1 MVGGSTDSGTMLW
14 IERYADRTGVAALS
28 DRLRMRRFAA
38 HLFVTIVW
46 AIDHLVG
53 LAVGVVQATP
63 IALAGNFLEVAG
75 LLLAAS
81 TATTLAR
88 RYRRIARDVA
98 THGTVDDVDSADLD
112 FVDRALRRI
121 DAAALA
127 GVWGSAAEESSAWET
142 NPAPPRLRR
151 GLLACGLLLH
161 AVYLF
166 GLGNVEFVLS
176 AMGPIA
182 GGLAFFVIIP
192 FVYYPILA
200 EFLAVVINVHLT
212 LPARIRNERLL
223 DFEDVSGYGGLRP
236 VGQLIETSGHRYVIG
251 LILYTLITIVT
262 GIRTGA
268 MSGNAEL
275 VAVDTLYLAVGT
287 LVGVLLF
294 FYPVFAL
301 HWFMANQKDARLHA
315 IATDVADL
323 EGTGTTF
330 PEVNPQSPDVSRE
343 YMNHFM
349 NLNVAKQMHEYP
361 VSMQRVTSVVVGL
374 IIPYLLDYGADQL
387 IAAA

>member
-1 MVGGSTDSGTMLW
+1 MVGRSLDSSSPLW
-14 IERYADRTGVAALS
+14 IERYAERTGVAALA
-28 DRLRMRRFAA
+28 DRLRLRRFAA

-46 AIDHLVG
+46 AIDKAVG
-53 LAVGVVQATP
+53 LAVGAVDPTP
-63 IALAGNFLEVAG
+63 IVAAGTLLELAG
-75 LLLAAS
+75 LLLVAA

-98 THGTVDDVDSADLD
+98 THGTVADVDPDDLE
-112 FVDRALRRI
+112 FVDRVLRRL

-127 GVWGSAAEESSAWET
+127 VIWGSPDAWE
-142 NPAPPRLRR
+142 NHPVPPRLRR
-151 GLLACGLLLH
+151 ALLACGLLLH

-166 GLGNVEFVLS
+166 GLGNVEYVMAS
-176 AMGPIA
+176 MGPIS

-200 EFLAVVINVHLT
+200 EFLAIVVNVHLA
-212 LPARIRNERLL
+212 LPARIRTERLL

-236 VGQLIETSGHRYVIG
+236 VGHLIETSGHRYVIG
-251 LILYTLITIVT
+251 LILYTAITIVT

-275 VAVDTLYLAVGT
+275 VAVDTLYLVVGT
-287 LVGVLLF
+287 LVGMLLF
-294 FYPVFAL
+294 FYPVFSL
-301 HWFMANQKDARLHA
+301 HRFMANQKDARLHA
-315 IATDVADL
+315 IATDVAEL

-330 PEVNPQSPDVSRE
+330 PEVRPQSPDVATE

-349 NLNVAKQMHEYP
+349 NLNVVKQMHEYP

-374 IIPYLLDYGADQL
+374 IIPYVLEYGAGEL
-387 IAAA
+387 LAAV